1 MEEALAMTEAQIL
14 QRLGEIVSEVLG
26 EDDVALSSATTAK
39 EVEGWDS
46 VTNVQI
52 MVAVE
57 QAFRFR
63 FRTGELAGLRNVGEL
78 VGRICGRMG
87 E

>member
-1 MEEALAMTEAQIL
+1 MMTEAEIL
-14 QRLGEIVSEVLG
+14 QRVGEIVGDVLG
-26 EDDVALSSATTAK
+26 EEGVVLSNSTTAK
-39 EVEGWDS
+39 DVDGWDS

-57 QAFRFR
+57 QSFGIR

-78 VGRICGRMG
+78 VGRIRGHLGGR
-87 E
+87 